1 MDRYQDREIVELPGP
16 GRRLAEE
23 RRRQGLS
30 VVDIGRQ
37 LKLTPRQVE
46 ALEADDYERLP
57 GNTFVRGFMRNYAKA
72 LHLDPEP
79 LLTELERRLPEER
92 PSAILPPIE
101 NIPFASG
108 KEGSWYRYL
117 LLAALVLLIVPWLLY
132 ETFRQQPLA
141 PVPKPEAVFPASPP
155 TAATPGTIAGASP
168 LAEAGDGAGVG
179 GTPAAS
185 SDPVASAAAGEPA
198 GGALGPAA
206 ADLQARAP
214 TSQEATPSSA
224 LGSVRL
230 VFKKEAW
237 VEIRD
242 RDGRVLLSQLNPAG
256 TEQRVEGPPPL
267 SLVVGNATQ
276 VNVEY
281 NGKPVDLVPYTRAEV
296 ARLVLE

>member
-1 MDRYQDREIVELPGP
+1 MDRYQDRDTLERPGP

-30 VVDIGRQ
+30 VADLGRQ

-57 GNTFVRGFMRNYAKA
+57 GNTFVRGFIRNYAKA

-79 LLTELERRLPEER
+79 LLAELEERLPEER

-108 KEGSWYRYL
+108 KEGSWHRYL
-117 LLAALVLLIVPWLLY
+117 LLAGLVLLVIPWLLY
-132 ETFRQQPLA
+132 ETYRQQPLA
-141 PVPKPEAVFPASPP
+141 PPPTPEVALPVPPP
-155 TAATPGTIAGASP
+155 TAVEPGVFAGAS
-168 LAEAGDGAGVG
+168 
-179 GTPAAS
+179 S
-185 SDPVASAAAGEPA
+185 SGNAPTSPPDPVASASGAAPLAAAGAEAQAPAPQEPA
-198 GGALGPAA
+198 PSPA
-206 ADLQARAP
+206 P
-214 TSQEATPSSA
+214 
-224 LGSVRL
+224 GSVRL

-242 RDGRVLLSQLNPAG
+242 RDGQVLLSRINPAG
-256 TEQRVEGPPPL
+256 TEQRVEGTPPL

-276 VNVEY
+276 VAVEY
-281 NGKPVDLVPYTRAEV
+281 NGKPVDLAPYTRAEV
-296 ARLVLE
+296 ARLLLE

>member
-1 MDRYQDREIVELPGP
+1 MDRYQDRDILERPGP
-16 GRRLAEE
+16 GRQLAEE

-30 VVDIGRQ
+30 VADLGRQ

-46 ALEADDYERLP
+46 ALEADDYERFP

-79 LLTELERRLPEER
+79 LLAELEERLPEER

-108 KEGSWYRYL
+108 KEGSWHRYL
-117 LLAALVLLIVPWLLY
+117 LLAGLVLLVIPWLLY
-132 ETFRQQPLA
+132 EAHRQQPLA
-141 PVPKPEAVFPASPP
+141 PPPTPEAALPVPPPTAVEPGVLAGASSSGNAPASP
-155 TAATPGTIAGASP
+155 T
-168 LAEAGDGAGVG
+168 
-179 GTPAAS
+179 
-185 SDPVASAAAGEPA
+185 DPIASAAGAAPLAAAGAGAQAPAPQEPA
-198 GGALGPAA
+198 PSPA
-206 ADLQARAP
+206 P
-214 TSQEATPSSA
+214 
-224 LGSVRL
+224 GSVRL

-242 RDGRVLLSQLNPAG
+242 RDGRVLLSQINPAG
-256 TEQRVEGPPPL
+256 TEQRVEGTPPL

-276 VNVEY
+276 VAVVY
-281 NGKPVDLVPYTRAEV
+281 NGKPVDLTPYTRAEV

>member
-1 MDRYQDREIVELPGP
+1 MDRYQDRDTLERPGP

-79 LLTELERRLPEER
+79 LLGELEERLPEER

-108 KEGSWYRYL
+108 KEGSWHRYL
-117 LLAALVLLIVPWLLY
+117 LLAGLVLLVIPWLLY
-132 ETFRQQPLA
+132 EAYRQQPLA
-141 PVPKPEAVFPASPP
+141 PPPTPEAALPVSPPMAAEPGAFAGASSSGNAGNAPASPP
-155 TAATPGTIAGASP
+155 
-168 LAEAGDGAGVG
+168 
-179 GTPAAS
+179 
-185 SDPVASAAAGEPA
+185 DPVASPAGAAPLAAAGAEAQAPAPQEPA
-198 GGALGPAA
+198 PSPA
-206 ADLQARAP
+206 
-214 TSQEATPSSA
+214 S
-224 LGSVRL
+224 GSVRL

-242 RDGRVLLSQLNPAG
+242 RDGRVLLSQINPAG
-256 TEQRVEGPPPL
+256 TEQRVEGTPPL

-276 VNVEY
+276 VAVEY
-281 NGKPVDLVPYTRAEV
+281 NGKPVDLAPYTRAEV

>member
-1 MDRYQDREIVELPGP
+1 MDRYQDRDTLERPGP

-30 VVDIGRQ
+30 VADLGRQ

-57 GNTFVRGFMRNYAKA
+57 GNTFVRGFIRNYAKA

-79 LLTELERRLPEER
+79 LLAELEERLPEER

-108 KEGSWYRYL
+108 KEGSWHRYL
-117 LLAALVLLIVPWLLY
+117 LLAGLVLLVIPWLLY
-132 ETFRQQPLA
+132 ETYRQQPLA
-141 PVPKPEAVFPASPP
+141 PPPTPEVALPVPPPTAVEPGVFAGASSSGNAPASPP
-155 TAATPGTIAGASP
+155 
-168 LAEAGDGAGVG
+168 
-179 GTPAAS
+179 
-185 SDPVASAAAGEPA
+185 DPVASAAGAAPLAAAGAEAQAPAPQEPA
-198 GGALGPAA
+198 PSPA
-206 ADLQARAP
+206 P
-214 TSQEATPSSA
+214 
-224 LGSVRL
+224 GSVRL

-242 RDGRVLLSQLNPAG
+242 RDGQVLLSRINPAG
-256 TEQRVEGPPPL
+256 TEQRVEGTPPL

-276 VNVEY
+276 VAVEY
-281 NGKPVDLVPYTRAEV
+281 NGKPVDLAPYTRAEV

>member
-1 MDRYQDREIVELPGP
+1 MDRYQDRDTLERPGP

-30 VVDIGRQ
+30 VADLGRQ

-57 GNTFVRGFMRNYAKA
+57 GNTFVRGFIRNYAKA

-79 LLTELERRLPEER
+79 LLAELEERLPEER

-108 KEGSWYRYL
+108 KEGSWQRYL
-117 LLAALVLLIVPWLLY
+117 LLAGLVLLVIPWLLY
-132 ETFRQQPLA
+132 EAYRQQPLA
-141 PVPKPEAVFPASPP
+141 PPPTPEVALPVPPPTAVEPGVFAGASSSGNAPASPP
-155 TAATPGTIAGASP
+155 
-168 LAEAGDGAGVG
+168 
-179 GTPAAS
+179 
-185 SDPVASAAAGEPA
+185 DPVASVAGAAPLAAAGAEAQAPAPQEPA
-198 GGALGPAA
+198 PSPA
-206 ADLQARAP
+206 P
-214 TSQEATPSSA
+214 
-224 LGSVRL
+224 GSVRL

-242 RDGRVLLSQLNPAG
+242 RDGQVLLSRINPAG
-256 TEQRVEGPPPL
+256 TEQRVEGTPPF

-276 VNVEY
+276 VAVEY
-281 NGKPVDLVPYTRAEV
+281 NGKPVDLAPYTRAEV
-296 ARLVLE
+296 ARFVLE